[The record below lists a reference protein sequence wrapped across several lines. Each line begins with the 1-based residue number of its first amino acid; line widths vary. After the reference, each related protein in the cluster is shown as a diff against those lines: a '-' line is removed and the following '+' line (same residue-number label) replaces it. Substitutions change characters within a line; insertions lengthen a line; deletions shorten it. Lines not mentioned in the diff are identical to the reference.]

1 MIQAYST
8 THQHPDK
15 RKKREISR
23 HDEHIPSLVALQLG
37 DRALDRNLSQ
47 RHGTG
52 KLRRHWGE
60 SLYKIVSAIGD
71 TAVIYKI
78 IPENVD
84 KAKKRIV
91 HRSMLLNCDNLLDKF
106 KGELDENNED
116 IKARKEK

>member
-1 MIQAYST
+1 MIEAYST

-23 HDEHIPSLVALQLG
+23 HDKHIPSLAALQLG
-37 DRALDRNLSQ
+37 DKALDRNLSQ
-47 RHGTG
+47 GHGTG
-52 KLRRHWGE
+52 KLQRHWGE

-84 KAKKRIV
+84 KAKKGIV
-91 HRSMLLNCDNLLDKF
+91 HGSMLLNCDNLLDKF
-106 KGELDENNED
+106 KRELDENDED
-116 IKARKEK
+116 IKARKAK